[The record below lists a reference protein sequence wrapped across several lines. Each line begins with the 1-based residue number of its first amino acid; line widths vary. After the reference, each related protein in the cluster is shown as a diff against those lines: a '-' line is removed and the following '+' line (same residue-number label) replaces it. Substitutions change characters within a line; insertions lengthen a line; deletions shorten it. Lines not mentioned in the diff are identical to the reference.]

1 MDLRKKTVTGSV
13 WAVGNVAF
21 RRLINFVV
29 FAALARLLL
38 PEDFGLIAYAGV
50 VIAISETLVDQ
61 GLGVA
66 ITQREDLE
74 RRHINAAFWMNV
86 GAGVLFA
93 AAIYAS
99 AGWLAVTFRAP
110 DLGPILRALSVVLV
124 LRGAMVVQTALL
136 RRRFR
141 FKALAGASV
150 ASSVTGGVV
159 VLVAALQGLGVWSL
173 VLQQITQAVVELVLV
188 SSITRW
194 VPRFSFDW
202 DAAKELASFSM
213 NVLGASLLTVV
224 SRRFDDF
231 LIGFVLGSEALGY
244 YTIAYR
250 VLQLG
255 TQFLVSSTNQVALS
269 SFSRLQSD
277 RKRLNDAFLTAIRLS
292 ATVAAPAFVG
302 LSVLAPQFVDM
313 VFGAGWEPSIPVLR
327 LLALVGLRF
336 SLNYYHSSVYFAV
349 GRPDIRTKVLLVH
362 TVANVI
368 AFLIAVQYGIVA
380 VAAAYT
386 ARSYLLAPIDLVVLP
401 KLIPMK
407 VADYLRQILV
417 PLVCCGVMV
426 AVLIA
431 TQGLISGWLGLGVS
445 IVVGAV
451 TYTGTLRIVSP
462 NSFREVAGIVREV
475 LRPA

>member
-66 ITQREDLE
+66 ITQREDLGQ
-74 RRHINAAFWMNV
+74 RHINAAFWMNV
-86 GAGVLFA
+86 VAGALFA
-93 AAIYAS
+93 AGIYAS
-99 AGWLAVTFRAP
+99 SGWLAVTFRAP
-110 DLGPILRALSVVLV
+110 DLGPILQALCIVLV
-124 LRGAMVVQTALL
+124 LRAAIVVQTALL
-136 RRRFR
+136 RRNFR
-141 FKALAGASV
+141 FKAIAGVSV
-150 ASSVTGGVV
+150 ASSVSGGVV
-159 VLVAALQGLGVWSL
+159 VIVAALQGLGVWSL
-173 VLQQITQAVVELVLV
+173 VLQQITQAAVELVLV

-194 VPRFSFDW
+194 VPRLSFDW
-202 DAAKELASFSM
+202 AAAKELASFSM

-255 TQFLVSSTNQVALS
+255 TQLLVSSTNQVALS
-269 SFSRLQSD
+269 SFSRLQGD
-277 RKRLNDAFLTAIRLS
+277 RQRLKDAFLTALRLS

-302 LSVLAPQFVDM
+302 LSALAPQFIEN
-313 VFGAGWEPSIPVLR
+313 VFGPGWDPSVPVLR
-327 LLALVGLRF
+327 LLALVGIRF

-368 AFLIAVQYGIVA
+368 AFLIAVRYGIVA

-386 ARSYLLAPIDLVVLP
+386 ARSYLLAPIDLFVLP
-401 KLIPMK
+401 KLIPMRIGE
-407 VADYLRQILV
+407 YLKQIAV
-417 PLVCCGVMV
+417 PLVCCAVMV
-426 AVLIA
+426 LALIA
-431 TQGLISGWLGLGVS
+431 TQGLLSGWVGLVLS

-451 TYTGTLRIVSP
+451 TYTGALRLVSP
-462 NSFREVAGIVREV
+462 GSFREVTGILREV
-475 LRPA
+475 LRPT